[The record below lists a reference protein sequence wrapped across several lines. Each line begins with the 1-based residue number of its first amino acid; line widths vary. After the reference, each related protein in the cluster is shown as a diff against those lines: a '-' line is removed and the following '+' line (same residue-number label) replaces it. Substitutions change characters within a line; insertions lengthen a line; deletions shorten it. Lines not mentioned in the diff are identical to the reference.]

1 MSGRVG
7 DDLELLAGPP
17 CLGRSVLVGVG
28 RPAPHPWNGCERVT
42 VCTRSLRP
50 ASGRD
55 LRRAWCERR
64 PVVIEVDGPL
74 PNPSVVLEVPW
85 WKMSPGLT
93 LGAEV
98 WHHLLTANAVDA
110 RDPDRP
116 RFAPRDRALE
126 LGAAEPGPG
135 RPGDV
140 IAGADG
146 PAWCDGGPLDAFDAG
161 DLGGVPL
168 ICAANLAAGSLKPLR
183 PARPEADLAPD
194 QQAAVRHLGGPACIV
209 APAGSGKTRVLTE
222 RSRYLVRD
230 FGVAAETVC
239 LVAFNVRARAEMQQ
253 RTADISGL
261 QVRTLNSLA
270 LAICNGTGRFAR
282 PAGRRRVDVL
292 NEVAVRR
299 LLSTM
304 TPKKRRRAMTDQLA
318 PWLEALSASRLGL
331 RDLAEVGRDYAP
343 DVNGFAEVAPLY
355 AEELER
361 LGAVDFDHQIIRAI
375 EVLLTDTEARAAARR
390 ACGVLLVDEFQDL
403 TPAHL
408 LLIRL
413 LAGPRAEVFGVGDDD
428 QTIYGYT
435 GASPEWL
442 IDYSR
447 YFPGAA
453 RHLLRVNYRCPAEVV
468 EAASN
473 LLSRNRRRVPK
484 EITSASEHGAR
495 SGGPSEAARSSGTGV
510 LKAPAVIETD
520 PGGAEAVAARVAGLV
535 ASGAKPS
542 DIAVLTRVNSTLL
555 APQIVLS
562 SIGIECTKPVGP
574 GFLERTGVASAL
586 AWLRLA
592 VAPVA
597 RLPADALA
605 AAARRPPRGISPRV
619 VEWIAEQSSVRALR
633 ALAWRL
639 ADKRT
644 SERVAALARDV
655 RGLRTKARQG
665 ADTARLLEAIRDLGL
680 GASLDERLDAS
691 RRSVDRSAHGDDLRA
706 LLAAARLHENPA
718 SFGSWLADQLPD
730 GHASDWHTSGVRLAT
745 VHRVKGLEWP
755 HVIVF
760 AASEGLMPHRLSGD
774 TEEER
779 RIFHVAITRC
789 SESLLILTAGS
800 EESPY
805 LSEMTD
811 PAPRRGRRPETAA
824 PAPESTAGRP
834 QKPLRDLVMGLRPDQ
849 APDSPAKPEDQPMSP
864 DAKVRYERLRHWRL
878 ERSRADGV
886 PAYVVF
892 SDKVMAELARRRPV
906 TGPALLAVPGIGP
919 VRLAAYG
926 EDLKRIL
933 SSEVCQADLERLES

>member
-1 MSGRVG
+1 
-7 DDLELLAGPP
+7 
-17 CLGRSVLVGVG
+17 
-28 RPAPHPWNGCERVT
+28 
-42 VCTRSLRP
+42 
-50 ASGRD
+50 
-55 LRRAWCERR
+55 
-64 PVVIEVDGPL
+64 
-74 PNPSVVLEVPW
+74 
-85 WKMSPGLT
+85 
-93 LGAEV
+93 
-98 WHHLLTANAVDA
+98 
-110 RDPDRP
+110 
-116 RFAPRDRALE
+116 
-126 LGAAEPGPG
+126 
-135 RPGDV
+135 
-140 IAGADG
+140 
-146 PAWCDGGPLDAFDAG
+146 
-161 DLGGVPL
+161 
-168 ICAANLAAGSLKPLR
+168 
-183 PARPEADLAPD
+183 
-194 QQAAVRHLGGPACIV
+194 
-209 APAGSGKTRVLTE
+209 
-222 RSRYLVRD
+222 
-230 FGVAAETVC
+230 
-239 LVAFNVRARAEMQQ
+239 
-253 RTADISGL
+253 
-261 QVRTLNSLA
+261 
-270 LAICNGTGRFAR
+270 
-282 PAGRRRVDVL
+282 
-292 NEVAVRR
+292 
-299 LLSTM
+299 
-304 TPKKRRRAMTDQLA
+304 
-318 PWLEALSASRLGL
+318 
-331 RDLAEVGRDYAP
+331 VGRDYAP
-343 DVNGFAEVAPLY
+343 DVTGFAEVAPLY
-355 AEELER
+355 AEELKR

-442 IDYSR
+442 IDYGR

-484 EITSASEHGAR
+484 EIAAASDSGAR
-495 SGGPSEAARSSGTGV
+495 SGGPSEAARSSSTGV
-510 LKAPAVIETD
+510 LKTPAVIETD

-574 GFLERTGVASAL
+574 GFLKRTGVASAL

-592 VAPVA
+592 VAPTA

-639 ADKRT
+639 TDKRT

-655 RGLRTKARQG
+655 RGLRTKARKG
-665 ADTARLLEAIRDLGL
+665 ANTARLLEAIRDLGL

-706 LLAAARLHENPA
+706 LLSAARLHENPA
-718 SFGSWLADQLPD
+718 SFGDWLASQLPD
-730 GHASDWHTSGVRLAT
+730 GHTSDWHASGVRLAT

-779 RIFHVAITRC
+779 RIFHVAMTRC
-789 SESLLILTAGS
+789 SESLLILTAGA

-805 LSEMTD
+805 LSEITN
-811 PAPRRGRRPETAA
+811 PAPCRGRRPEMAA
-824 PAPESTAGRP
+824 PEPESPADRP
-834 QKPLRDLVMGLRPDQ
+834 QKPLRDLVMGLSSDL
-849 APDSPAKPEDQPMSP
+849 APDNPDKPNPAKPEDQPMSP
-864 DAKVRYERLRHWRL
+864 EAKVRYERLRHWRL

-892 SDKVMAELARRRPV
+892 SDKVMAELARRCPV

-933 SSEVCQADLERLES
+933 SSEVPQADLES